1 MRNMSFALTTEQIRN
16 RTKTVTRRMGWEFLK
31 PGDRVGAVRKGMGLK
46 KGERVEV
53 LTVIVI
59 KSVRREPL
67 RAMTDDLEYGFAECV
82 KEGFPPP
89 HKYSWPSVFVNF
101 YCRSHRGCTTDTV
114 ITRIEFDYAE
124 ES

>member
-1 MRNMSFALTTEQIRN
+1 MTTEQIRN

-31 PGDRVGAVRKGMGLK
+31 PGDRVRAVRKGRGLK
-46 KGERVEV
+46 KGEQVEV

-67 RAMTDDLEYGFAECV
+67 RAMTDDREYGFAECV

-89 HKYSWPSVFVNF
+89 HLYSWPSAFVDF
-101 YCRSHRGCTTDTV
+101 YCASHRGCTPETV
-114 ITRIEFDYAE
+114 ISRIEFDYAE
-124 ES
+124 EL